1 MAKDKLTKGEE
12 NVQNA
17 LLKGDYIEAQRQ
29 IDNKENN
36 IRPVYRAIFEA
47 SLAFGEGDDQKAWR
61 EIAEG
66 LKSDGRNYELYVML
80 GEYYMPRNPQQAY
93 LCYENALFYCDD
105 EEDSGAIRRMLADLL
120 EEGVSVPKTAIVIL
134 SYNLLGMTR
143 DCIESIRKTTYED
156 TREIIVVDNASSDG
170 STEWLRKQKDIK
182 LLCNKENMGFPAGCN
197 QGIGLTEKDAD
208 ILLLNND
215 TVMTENALFW
225 LRMGLYEKKKV
236 GSTGC
241 VSNYVSNL
249 QAVVE
254 NGKSR
259 QFYLDFARKN
269 NVPSENPYLP
279 KVYLVGFALLLK
291 RTVLDKIG
299 LLDERFSPG
308 NFEDNDICLRVSLAG
323 YSNVLCKNSFI
334 IHWGSQSFG
343 REPQKYGD
351 LMELN
356 ENKFFGKWSSIG
368 LNYTDYW
375 GMRPDLLSLYDR
387 YCAAPENSVM
397 TVGTGCGAFLSEL
410 RDKYP
415 NLQFYGM
422 EQNHFMAQAAGG
434 MADIICAD
442 LDIWQGD
449 DLAESFDVIFLT
461 EAPERMKDIQR
472 ILKELAKMLKK
483 DGHLVATF
491 LNKNHY
497 FWITDLDRNAEFFD
511 QKQILE
517 MLDDAGLSVNTWAY
531 QRTTKLSAKQEETVD
546 KLQAEH
552 PEISREELLT
562 YRWIVVIDKQKAG
575 IRFDSK
581 MAVCIPTYERSEVV
595 ADVLQHCAGVYRRY
609 GLDVYYYDS
618 SRDNRTKEVIE
629 SYQKAGYDNLHYIW
643 VDPEVPLTVRPYKF
657 EQAFKMTGIRK
668 EYEYMWYLRDRCWC
682 EEKTLRLIYRA
693 MAEEHDLIFL
703 DVGHPDE
710 AEELLICNDADIFYH
725 RCGDY
730 ATSMDTVIYNV
741 KAMLKDDFNMEKFLQ
756 KYSGECRLYF
766 PHFIL
771 IFEQLAK
778 KKRPDICLL
787 SGKNMGIIHSRK
799 GHSGWNDERLKIWAE
814 CWVQANEVLPECYT
828 DRGDII
834 KRTASFPWIL
844 GDVNLLAELHDKGIL
859 TPEYFEEIKECW
871 KKVSDIPVQVLR
883 EIAYGEYR

>member
-1 MAKDKLTKGEE
+1 MAKDRLTKDEQ
-12 NVQNA
+12 NVQDA
-17 LLKGDYIEAQRQ
+17 LLKGDYEEAQRQ
-29 IDNKENN
+29 IDNRGND
-36 IRPVYRAIFEA
+36 IRPVYRSIFGA
-47 SLAFGEGDDQKAWR
+47 SLAFGEGDDQKAWG

-66 LKSDGRNYELYVML
+66 LKADGRNYELYVML
-80 GEYYMPRNPQQAY
+80 GEYYMPKNLQQAY

-105 EEDSGAIRRMLADLL
+105 EEDSGEIRRMLDSLL
-120 EEGVSVPKTAIVIL
+120 KEGVSVPKTAIVIL

-143 DCIESIRKTTYED
+143 DCIESIRKTTCED
-156 TREIIVVDNASSDG
+156 AREIIVVDNASTDG
-170 STEWLRKQKDIK
+170 SVGWLQKQKDIK
-182 LLCNKENMGFPAGCN
+182 LLCNKENTGFPAGCN
-197 QGIGLTEKDAD
+197 QGIELAEGDAD

-215 TVMTENALFW
+215 TVMTDNALFW

-291 RTVLDKIG
+291 RIVLDKIG

-323 YSNVLCKNSFI
+323 YSNVLCRNAFI

-343 REPQKYGD
+343 REPQKYND
-351 LMELN
+351 LMGKN
-356 ENKFFGKWSSIG
+356 EEKFFGKWSFIRLG
-368 LNYTDYW
+368 YTDYW
-375 GMRPDLLSLYDR
+375 GMRSDLLSLYDM
-387 YCAAPENSVM
+387 YCAAQKNNVM
-397 TVGTGCGAFLSEL
+397 VVGGGCGAFLSEL
-410 RDKYP
+410 KGRYP
-415 NLQFYGM
+415 DLQIYGM
-422 EQNHFMAQAAGG
+422 EQNHFLAQVASGI
-434 MADIICAD
+434 ADVICAD
-442 LDIWQGD
+442 LDTWQGN
-449 DLAESFDVIFLT
+449 DLTESFDVIFLT
-461 EAPERMKDIQR
+461 EEPERIKDFQK
-472 ILKELAKMLKK
+472 ILRELAKMIKK
-483 DGHLVATF
+483 DGHLIAGF

-497 FWITDLDRNAEFFD
+497 LRMIDSDRDAELFD
-511 QKQILE
+511 QKRILE
-517 MLDDAGLSVNTWAY
+517 MLDHAGLSVNTWAY
-531 QRTTKLSAKQEETVD
+531 QQTTNLMAEQEETID
-546 KLQAEH
+546 KLQVKH
-552 PEISREELLT
+552 PEISREELLV
-562 YRWIVVIDKQKAG
+562 YRWLVVTDKQKTDL
-575 IRFDSK
+575 RFGNK
-581 MAVCIPTYERSEVV
+581 MAVCIPTYERPEIVE
-595 ADVLQHCAGVYRRY
+595 DVLQHCAGVYRRY

-618 SRDNRTKEVIE
+618 SRDDRTKEVIE

-682 EEKTLRLIYRA
+682 EEKTLRLIHRA
-693 MAEEHDLIFL
+693 MAEEHDLIFM

-710 AEELLICNDADIFYH
+710 TKELLICNDADAFYH

-756 KYSGECRLYF
+756 KYNGECRLYF

-778 KKRPDICLL
+778 KKKPDICLL
-787 SGKNMGIIHSRK
+787 SGKNMGIVHSRK
-799 GHSGWNDERLKIWAE
+799 GRSGWNDERLKIWAK

-828 DRGDII
+828 DREDII

-859 TPEYFEEIKECW
+859 TPEYFEEIKENW

-883 EIAYGEYR
+883 KIAYGEYR

>member
-36 IRPVYRAIFEA
+36 IRPVYRAIFGA
-47 SLAFGEGDDQKAWR
+47 SLAFGERDYQKAWL
-61 EIAEG
+61 EITEG
-66 LKSDGRNYELYVML
+66 LKADGRNYELYVML
-80 GEYYMPRNPQQAY
+80 GEYYMHRNPQQAY
-93 LCYENALFYCDD
+93 LCYENALFYCED
-105 EEDSGAIRRMLADLL
+105 EEDSREIRGMLEGLL
-120 EEGVSVPKTAIVIL
+120 KEGISVPKTAIVIL

-143 DCIESIRKTTYED
+143 ECIESIRKTTYED
-156 TREIIVVDNASSDG
+156 IREIIVVDNASSDG
-170 STEWLRKQKDIK
+170 SAEWLRKQKDIK
-182 LLCNKENMGFPAGCN
+182 LLCNKENTGFPAGCN
-197 QGIGLTEKDAD
+197 QGIGLAEKDSD

-215 TVMTENALFW
+215 TVMTDNALFW

-249 QAVVE
+249 QSVVE

-291 RTVLDKIG
+291 RIVLDKIG

-343 REPQKYGD
+343 REPQKYCN

-368 LNYTDYW
+368 LDYTDYW

-387 YCAAPENSVM
+387 YCAAPGNNVM
-397 TVGTGCGAFLSEL
+397 AVGTGCGAFLSEL

-442 LDIWQGD
+442 LDTWQGD
-449 DLAESFDVIFLT
+449 DFAESFDVIFLT
-461 EAPERMKDIQR
+461 EAPERMKDIQK
-472 ILKELAKMLKK
+472 IIKEFAKMLKK
-483 DGHLVATF
+483 DGHLVTTF

-497 FWITDLDRNAEFFD
+497 FRITDLDRNAELID
-511 QKQILE
+511 QKQIVE
-517 MLDDAGLSVNTWAY
+517 MLDDAGLSVNTWGY
-531 QRTTKLSAKQEETVD
+531 QRTTNLSAEQEEIVD

-552 PEISREELLT
+552 PEISREKLLT
-562 YRWIVVIDKQKAG
+562 YRWIVVTDKQKMG

-581 MAVCIPTYERSEVV
+581 MAVCIPTYERPEVV
-595 ADVLQHCAGVYRRY
+595 EDVLQHCVGLYRRY

-629 SYQKAGYDNLHYIW
+629 SYQKAGYENLHYIW
-643 VDPEVPLTVRPYKF
+643 VDPEMNKVDLVFTMDGV
-657 EQAFKMTGIRK
+657 QK

-682 EEKTLRLIYRA
+682 EEKTLRLMYRA
-693 MAEEHDLIFL
+693 MENEHDLIFL
-703 DVGHPDE
+703 DVGHPE
-710 AEELLICNDADIFYH
+710 ETEELQICRDADVFYH

-730 ATSMDTVIYNV
+730 ATSMDATLYNV
-741 KAMLKDDFNMEKFLQ
+741 KTMLKDDFSMEGFKAKYDGEYSKSFQHFLF
-756 KYSGECRLYF
+756 L
-766 PHFIL
+766 
-771 IFEQLAK
+771 FEQLSK
-778 KKRPDICLL
+778 KKKPDVCLL
-787 SGKNMGIIHSRK
+787 SGKNMAVVHSREGVSTWSDK
-799 GHSGWNDERLKIWAE
+799 RLEIWAKH
-814 CWVQANEVLPECYT
+814 WVQANEALPECYT

-844 GDVNLLAELHDKGIL
+844 GDVNHLVKLHDEGIL
-859 TPEYFEEIKECW
+859 TPEYFEEIKEYW

-883 EIAYGEYR
+883 KIAYGNL

>member
-1 MAKDKLTKGEE
+1 MAKDRLTKGEE

-17 LLKGDYIEAQRQ
+17 LLRGDYIEAQRQ
-29 IDNKENN
+29 IDNNENN
-36 IRPVYRAIFEA
+36 IRPVYRSIFSA

-66 LKSDGRNYELYVML
+66 LKADGRNYELYVML
-80 GEYYMPRNPQQAY
+80 GEYYMPRNFQQAY

-105 EEDSGAIRRMLADLL
+105 EEDDREIRRMLEGLL
-120 EEGVSVPKTAIVIL
+120 EEGISVPKTAIVIL

-143 DCIESIRKTTYED
+143 DCIESIRKTTCED

-170 STEWLRKQKDIK
+170 SAEWLRKQKDIK
-182 LLCNKENMGFPAGCN
+182 LLCNKENTGFPAGCN
-197 QGIGLTEKDAD
+197 QGIGLAEKDAD

-308 NFEDNDICLRVSLAG
+308 NFEDNDICLRVSLDG

-343 REPQKYGD
+343 REPQKYGK

-356 ENKFFGKWSSIG
+356 ENKFFEKWSSIG
-368 LNYTDYW
+368 LDYIDYW
-375 GMRPDLLSLYDR
+375 GMRPALLSLYDR
-387 YCAAPENSVM
+387 YCAVPENNVM
-397 TVGTGCGAFLSEL
+397 VVGTGCGAFLSRL

-434 MADIICAD
+434 MADIICVD
-442 LDIWQGD
+442 LDTWQGD

-461 EAPERMKDIQR
+461 ESLERVKDIQK
-472 ILKELAKMLKK
+472 ILKELARMLKK
-483 DGHLVATF
+483 DGHLVTTF
-491 LNKNHY
+491 LNKNS
-497 FWITDLDRNAEFFD
+497 FLRITDSNMNAEMYD
-511 QKQILE
+511 QKQIVE
-517 MLDDAGLSVNTWAY
+517 MLDDAGLSVNIWGY
-531 QRTTKLSAKQEETVD
+531 QQATNVAAELEEIID
-546 KLQAEH
+546 KLRAEY
-552 PEISREELLT
+552 PGINREDLLT
-562 YRWIVVIDKQKAG
+562 YQWSVVADKQKTD
-575 IRFDSK
+575 IRFNNK
-581 MAVCIPTYERSEVV
+581 MAVCIPTYERPEVV
-595 ADVLQHCAGVYRRY
+595 EDVLQHCAGVYRRY

-629 SYQKAGYDNLHYIW
+629 SFQCAGYDNLHYIW
-643 VDPEVPLTVRPYKF
+643 VDPEMNKVDLVF
-657 EQAFKMTGIRK
+657 AMDGIQK

-682 EEKTLRLIYRA
+682 EEKTLQLIYKA
-693 MAEEHDLIFL
+693 MEEEHDLIFL

-710 AEELLICNDADIFYH
+710 AEELLICNDADTFYH

-730 ATSMDTVIYNV
+730 ATSMDAALYNV
-741 KAMLKDDFNMEKFLQ
+741 KTMLKDDFSLEGFKAKYDGEYSKSFQHFLT
-756 KYSGECRLYF
+756 
-766 PHFIL
+766 
-771 IFEQLAK
+771 IFEQLSRK
-778 KKRPDICLL
+778 QKPDICLL
-787 SGKNMGIIHSRK
+787 SGKNMGIVHSRK
-799 GHSGWNDERLKIWAE
+799 GGSTWSDKRLEIWAKH
-814 CWVQANEVLPECYT
+814 WVQANEALPDCYT

-844 GDVNLLAELHDKGIL
+844 GDVNHLVKLHDEEIL
-859 TPEYFEEIKECW
+859 TPEYFEEIKEYW

-883 EIAYGEYR
+883 KIAYGEYR